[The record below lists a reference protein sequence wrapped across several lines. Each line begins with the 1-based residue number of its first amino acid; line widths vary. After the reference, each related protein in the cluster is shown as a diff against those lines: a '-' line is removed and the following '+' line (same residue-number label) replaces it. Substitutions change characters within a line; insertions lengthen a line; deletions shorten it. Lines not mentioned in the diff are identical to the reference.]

1 MKPFKDN
8 SCTKSHEHFADEF
21 ILIFIIFIICLSQL
35 SFDVPQGTA
44 GNAYASTEPDKLS
57 ESQINNGEYLQEVT
71 RTF

>member
-1 MKPFKDN
+1 MMQFRDS
-8 SCTKSHEHFADEF
+8 SCTKSYEHFADEF

-35 SFDVPQGTA
+35 SSEFPQGTV